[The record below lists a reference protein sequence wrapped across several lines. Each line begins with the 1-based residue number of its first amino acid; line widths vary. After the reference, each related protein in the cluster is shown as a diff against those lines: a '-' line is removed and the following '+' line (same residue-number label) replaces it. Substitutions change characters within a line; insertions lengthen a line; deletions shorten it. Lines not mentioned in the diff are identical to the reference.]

1 LPNYNRIGLKRCRFY
16 PQNFH
21 PREGLIGLDKWPESE
36 KNDIDRD
43 KVVFKKLGGLRMKI
57 QEIREK
63 AKALGLKITFGLS
76 KTELIRRVQKAE
88 GNFDCFGT
96 AKDYCD
102 QFQCCFRDDC
112 FRFVKD

>member
-1 LPNYNRIGLKRCRFY
+1 M
-16 PQNFH
+16 
-21 PREGLIGLDKWPESE
+21 LDKRLKSE
-36 KNDIDRD
+36 KNI
-43 KVVFKKLGGLRMKI
+43 KYKFLYFMSVETVGVKMKM
-57 QEIREK
+57 QEIRAR
-63 AKALGLKITFGLS
+63 AKALGLRNTFRLS
-76 KTELIRRVQKAE
+76 KAELIRRVQKAE